1 VSEFKPLELVVAILS
16 QVFVLATLMGLV
28 VRRHLPTCRALSL
41 FLLVVFVTD
50 TAMLVDAL
58 LWRTETLY
66 SRLFW
71 VSKETLLNG
80 LRIAI
85 LLELVS
91 RVFGRFPGAR
101 ATARILLFVVLGL
114 TVASVAAVSGGLSF
128 AKDSLFHS
136 LARELQPRIVTGT
149 TWLFAGIAALV
160 LFYRLPIESMSKAIL
175 LGFVP
180 YLVFKYLV
188 LEFWTANNWPAQ
200 GWMASLD
207 AWLWVLLLGYWARA
221 AWQPFREI
229 MLPRRPVPAVSG
241 SAG

>member
-1 VSEFKPLELVVAILS
+1 VSDFKPLELVVAILS
-16 QVFVLATLMGLV
+16 QVLVLATLVGLV
-28 VRRHLPTCRALSL
+28 VRRHLPSCRVLSL

-50 TAMLVDAL
+50 TAMLADAL
-58 LWRTETLY
+58 LWKNGTFY
-66 SRLFW
+66 SRWFW

-85 LLELVS
+85 ILELVT

-101 ATARILLFVVLGL
+101 ATARVLLFVVLGL
-114 TVASVAAVSGGLSF
+114 TAASVAAASGGLSLAF
-128 AKDSLFHS
+128 ES
-136 LARELQPRIVTGT
+136 LAGQLQPRIVTGT
-149 TWLFAGIAALV
+149 TWLFAAIAALV

-180 YLVFKYLV
+180 YLIFKYLV
-188 LEFWTANNWPAQ
+188 LELWTANNWPAQ

-207 AWLWVLLLGYWARA
+207 AWLWVLLLGYWARS

-229 MLPRRPVPAVSG
+229 IFPPRPVPAVQG